1 MCINLS
7 INILGQQQQRTV
19 TTNPPS
25 ATGDIN
31 DEMTTIYLL
40 KIITDTLNAI
50 VALDLFNKPGAWDFQ

>member
-25 ATGDIN
+25 TTGDIN
-31 DEMTTIYLL
+31 DQMTTIYLL